1 MIINS
6 SKVQE
11 TDYLDMFPVVNNKK
25 RFSSQGC
32 GKYYLFKDAMIL
44 KDIITTN

>member
-11 TDYLDMFPVVNNKK
+11 TDQVDMGKPETNVEEHDTAMNID
-25 RFSSQGC
+25 C
-32 GKYYLFKDAMIL
+32 GSC
-44 KDIITTN
+44 